1 MAKFPIAP
9 LRHSKS
15 TPKAQDAFY
24 FLRDYIKFQ
33 EQEHERFND
42 YMKTMILRE
51 MFHHGQ
57 AKYTGSGVQIAAGAT
72 TKVPV
77 SCTLQMTNDYNPDY
91 YQTAWLQAFNC
102 DVGGVARITLNKF
115 EHNETNHT
123 LLVEGG
129 VFVFNPKT
137 SAITVTNATVD
148 FIIGKDLQKAYS
160 TFEWNKFRE

>member
-1 MAKFPIAP
+1 MAKFPISP
-9 LRHSKS
+9 LRRSKS
-15 TPKAQDAFY
+15 TPIKQDALY
-24 FLRDYIKFQ
+24 FLRDYIAFQ
-33 EQEHERFND
+33 ESEHERFNN

-51 MFHHGQ
+51 MYHHGQ

-77 SCTLQMTNDYNPDY
+77 SCTLQMTNDYNPNY
-91 YQTAWLQAFNC
+91 YMTAWLQAFNC
-102 DVGGVARITLNKF
+102 NVGGVARITLNNF
-115 EHNETNHT
+115 QHNEQNHT

-137 SAITVTNATVD
+137 TAITVTDATID
-148 FIIGKDLQKAYS
+148 FIIGKDLQKAYA